1 MMSKLTEPKLE
12 VLRIIEKHDGDWNW
26 YQVGRA
32 AFDIMSEHP
41 EIKLSDFVSAGL
53 VNERIVEGE
62 PLPKLLLTEKARMT
76 LASTCNE

>member
-1 MMSKLTEPKLE
+1 MPQLTETKLE

-41 EIKLSDFVSAGL
+41 EIKLSDFVSAGF
-53 VNERIVEGE
+53 VDEQIVEGE
-62 PLPKLLLTEKARMT
+62 PLPKLSLTDKGRKA
-76 LASTCNE
+76 LDSVVNE